1 MIHSKDI
8 QIRETNTDDFND
20 IMTVEK
26 QAFGYDKE
34 ARLVAELLADRTAKP
49 MVSLL
54 AFHKDEAI
62 GHILFTRA
70 YFDNQEA
77 QPMMHILAPL
87 AVKPEYQRQ
96 GIGGMLIQAGIEKLR
111 EKCSNLV
118 FVLGHAAYYPK
129 YGFIPHA
136 ARLGYPAPYLIP
148 EEFSDYWMVQPI
160 SPKGFEV
167 GKGKIR
173 CSDELNKPEHW
184 RDDESDREPDIL
196 TK

>member
-1 MIHSKDI
+1 MIQSNDI
-8 QIRETNTDDFND
+8 RIRETNTGDFND

-34 ARLVAELLADRTAKP
+34 AKLVAELLADKTAVP

-54 AFHKDEAI
+54 AFYQNEAI

-70 YFDNQEA
+70 YFDNQET

-96 GIGGMLIQAGIEKLR
+96 GIGGMLIQAGIENLQQKG
-111 EKCSNLV
+111 SNLV

-129 YGFIPHA
+129 YGFIPNA
-136 ARLGYPAPYLIP
+136 LSLGYPAPYPIL
-148 EEFSDYWMVQPI
+148 EEYNDYWMVQPI

-184 RDDESDREPDIL
+184 RNDEAD
-196 TK
+196 K